1 MRLPAALAAILLC
14 CSAPAFAEG
23 FQMGVKGGINFADVK
38 FNQSGTTSARWF
50 PLVGAFAI
58 LPPHWGVSLQ
68 PEVLYSMKG
77 ARLGGKGAPTSLMLD
92 YLEMPM
98 LGRVS
103 MTAFGRRIYVVG
115 GPAFGLR
122 VRARTRA
129 EFSGVTEEIDI
140 SDELRRFDLGIAGG
154 GGVELGAL
162 VFDARYT
169 FGLTDIDKD
178 KTDGAKARNRVFS
191 LTGGWRF

>member
-1 MRLPAALAAILLC
+1 MF
-14 CSAPAFAEG
+14 CSAPLHAQGFAL
-23 FQMGVKGGINFADVK
+23 GVRGGGSFANVK
-38 FNQSGTTSARWF
+38 FESTGATTARWF
-50 PLVGAFAI
+50 PVAGLFAT

-77 ARLGGKGAPTSLMLD
+77 ARLGGDGAPTSLLLD
-92 YLEMPM
+92 YLEVPV

-103 MTAFGRRIYVVG
+103 MTAFGRRVYVVG
-115 GPAFGLR
+115 GPSFAAR
-122 VRARTRA
+122 VRARTRTA
-129 EFSGVTEEIDI
+129 FTGVTDEIDVG
-140 SDELRRFDLGIAGG
+140 DGLQRFDLGLSAG
-154 GGVELGAL
+154 GGVEFGAL

-178 KTDGAKARNRVFS
+178 KTDSATARNRVLS